1 MNKQEAI
8 ELLRDVAKRACYR
21 TGRRS
26 VHIDEIVELVN
37 QIDEPQKPVVP
48 KFVGEY
54 IEFNKSWSEDG
65 QECIEVDNSELWFA
79 LNGDNQGMPNS
90 VSDWLFNEEK
100 VETFAKAWLN
110 GYEIEQEPLYTVEI
124 PKLGGGMMV
133 KTLEQALKDES
144 KKLKAPTNIRPYGI
158 GYRVVSKN
166 GNILALK
173 DGASVFSLPSEAK
186 KAIQKEF
193 GKDDPNFDIGRRK
206 IEEVA
211 IVNFEKLKKF
221 LEEVE

>member
-8 ELLRDVAKRACYR
+8 NELMSKSREIIFGDDENVYLSRKR
-21 TGRRS
+21 T
-26 VHIDEIVELVN
+26 IELIS
-37 QIDEPQKPVVP
+37 QIHEPQKA
-48 KFVGEY
+48 G
-54 IEFNKSWSEDG
+54 
-65 QECIEVDNSELWFA
+65 CA
-79 LNGDNQGMPNS
+79 C
-90 VSDWLFNEEK
+90 
-100 VETFAKAWLN
+100 
-110 GYEIEQEPLYTVEI
+110 
-124 PKLGGGMMV
+124 GGGVMV
-133 KTLEQALKDES
+133 KTLEQTLKDES
-144 KKLKAPTNIRPYGI
+144 KRCKVPTNIRPYST

-193 GKDDPNFDIGRRK
+193 GKDDPNFDIERRK